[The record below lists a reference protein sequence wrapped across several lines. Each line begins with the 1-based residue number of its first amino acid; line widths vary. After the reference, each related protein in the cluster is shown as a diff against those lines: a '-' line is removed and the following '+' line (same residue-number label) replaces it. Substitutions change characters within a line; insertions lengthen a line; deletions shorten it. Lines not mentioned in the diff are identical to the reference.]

1 MYNIII
7 YYYVHRVKLHFSVEP
22 AWIDF
27 SSVASAVVYCLVM
40 CEREI
45 EIEVR
50 KEERARQSILLCE
63 LLKENHLGDRVG
75 GGVSGGF
82 AQCSIPTTLYLA
94 GEKRLTDIVQMR
106 IQYWVSPRAKTFDC
120 RSHRQR

>member
-7 YYYVHRVKLHFSVEP
+7 YYYVHRVKLHFPAEP
-22 AWIDF
+22 TWIDF
-27 SSVASAVVYCLVM
+27 SPMASAVVYCLVM

-50 KEERARQSILLCE
+50 KRERERERESILLCE
-63 LLKENHLGDRVG
+63 LLEANHLGDRAG

-82 AQCSIPTTLYLA
+82 A
-94 GEKRLTDIVQMR
+94 
-106 IQYWVSPRAKTFDC
+106 
-120 RSHRQR
+120 